1 MTIYRQFRVTYR
13 KRLLVYSLLSVA
25 LATGNALFW
34 LHKWHEQG
42 VELCFAD
49 TMMTGV
55 QPSFLLML
63 LIPPTLGLVHQ
74 LKFILEQPFVICAL
88 DNRARLARNLLAA
101 LLFIAFR
108 AVMAVS
114 IPSIALGALLFRGGK
129 PCTWES
135 GASYYAYMTG
145 QTLITPVKTGS
156 LIVWQAMTIWLT
168 VLLVSILFLSINLSC
183 ESHQLGSIL
192 SWGVCLLALWMCS
205 FPVTP
210 KLYRLQ
216 KSVSFSVNRIAE
228 NTVWRYFLS
237 GICILFLESLFLHFA
252 VTRKDFLK

>member
-1 MTIYRQFRVTYR
+1 
-13 KRLLVYSLLSVA
+13 
-25 LATGNALFW
+25 
-34 LHKWHEQG
+34 
-42 VELCFAD
+42 
-49 TMMTGV
+49 
-55 QPSFLLML
+55 ML

-145 QTLITPVKTGS
+145 QTLARVLHIS
-156 LIVWQAMTIWLT
+156 LDTLINSDISLDDERGTQMKLLYSNCPSEMKESLLHHTQETAKELT
-168 VLLVSILFLSINLSC
+168 ELLR
-183 ESHQLGSIL
+183 
-192 SWGVCLLALWMCS
+192 
-205 FPVTP
+205 
-210 KLYRLQ
+210 K
-216 KSVSFSVNRIAE
+216 
-228 NTVWRYFLS
+228 
-237 GICILFLESLFLHFA
+237 LESF
-252 VTRKDFLK
+252 

>member
-1 MTIYRQFRVTYR
+1 MTIYRQFWVTYR
-13 KRLLVYSLLSVA
+13 KRLLVYSLLCVA

-34 LHKWHEQG
+34 LHKWHKQG

-88 DNRARLARNLLAA
+88 DNRSRLARNLLAA

-114 IPSIALGALLFRGGK
+114 IPSIALGALLFRGSK

-145 QTLITPVKTGS
+145 QTFSFARCRGKSAPRRGCCSASGSVPCPACFGLTPHS
-156 LIVWQAMTIWLT
+156 LAVWAR
-168 VLLVSILFLSINLSC
+168 VVS
-183 ESHQLGSIL
+183 
-192 SWGVCLLALWMCS
+192 A
-205 FPVTP
+205 
-210 KLYRLQ
+210 R
-216 KSVSFSVNRIAE
+216 SVVRRS
-228 NTVWRYFLS
+228 RYF
-237 GICILFLESLFLHFA
+237 
-252 VTRKDFLK
+252 

>member
-1 MTIYRQFRVTYR
+1 
-13 KRLLVYSLLSVA
+13 
-25 LATGNALFW
+25 
-34 LHKWHEQG
+34 
-42 VELCFAD
+42 
-49 TMMTGV
+49 
-55 QPSFLLML
+55 ML

-114 IPSIALGALLFRGGK
+114 IPSIALGALLFRGSK

-168 VLLVSILFLSINLSC
+168 VLLVSMQHTEIRCCVAQCISCPQADGQHLGNILDPIDKRA
-183 ESHQLGSIL
+183 
-192 SWGVCLLALWMCS
+192 LL
-205 FPVTP
+205 
-210 KLYRLQ
+210 R
-216 KSVSFSVNRIAE
+216 
-228 NTVWRYFLS
+228 
-237 GICILFLESLFLHFA
+237 
-252 VTRKDFLK
+252 

>member
-1 MTIYRQFRVTYR
+1 
-13 KRLLVYSLLSVA
+13 
-25 LATGNALFW
+25 
-34 LHKWHEQG
+34 
-42 VELCFAD
+42 
-49 TMMTGV
+49 
-55 QPSFLLML
+55 ML

-88 DNRARLARNLLAA
+88 DNRSRLARNLLAA

-114 IPSIALGALLFRGGK
+114 IPSIALGALLFRGSK

-168 VLLVSILFLSINLSC
+168 VLLVSILFLSINLS
-183 ESHQLGSIL
+183 
-192 SWGVCLLALWMCS
+192 W
-205 FPVTP
+205 
-210 KLYRLQ
+210 
-216 KSVSFSVNRIAE
+216 RIAPARKHTLMGRLPFGFVGCVRFLLHR
-228 NTVWRYFLS
+228 NYTGCKRAFLS
-237 GICILFLESLFLHFA
+237 P
-252 VTRKDFLK
+252 

>member
-1 MTIYRQFRVTYR
+1 MLCRHYDDRRSTELPF
-13 KRLLVYSLLSVA
+13 
-25 LATGNALFW
+25 NA
-34 LHKWHEQG
+34 
-42 VELCFAD
+42 AD
-49 TMMTGV
+49 SPDAWPCT
-55 QPSFLLML
+55 
-63 LIPPTLGLVHQ
+63 Q

-228 NTVWRYFLS
+228 NTVWRHFLS

-252 VTRKDFLK
+252 VTRKDFLR

>member
-13 KRLLVYSLLSVA
+13 KRLLVYSLLCVA

-135 GASYYAYMTG
+135 GASYYDGPNVNNPCQNRLLDCLAGYDD
-145 QTLITPVKTGS
+145 LAHS
-156 LIVWQAMTIWLT
+156 LAGID
-168 VLLVSILFLSINLSC
+168 
-183 ESHQLGSIL
+183 
-192 SWGVCLLALWMCS
+192 S
-205 FPVTP
+205 FPVN
-210 KLYRLQ
+210 Q
-216 KSVSFSVNRIAE
+216 SFLRIAP
-228 NTVWRYFLS
+228 
-237 GICILFLESLFLHFA
+237 
-252 VTRKDFLK
+252 TRKHTLMGRLPFGFVDVFVSCYTETI

>member
-1 MTIYRQFRVTYR
+1 
-13 KRLLVYSLLSVA
+13 
-25 LATGNALFW
+25 
-34 LHKWHEQG
+34 
-42 VELCFAD
+42 
-49 TMMTGV
+49 
-55 QPSFLLML
+55 ML

-156 LIVWQAMTIWLT
+156 QSCWYRFFSCQSIFPANRTNSEAYSHGASAFWLCGC
-168 VLLVSILFLSINLSC
+168 VRFLLHRNYIGCKRAFLS
-183 ESHQLGSIL
+183 
-192 SWGVCLLALWMCS
+192 
-205 FPVTP
+205 P
-210 KLYRLQ
+210 
-216 KSVSFSVNRIAE
+216 
-228 NTVWRYFLS
+228 
-237 GICILFLESLFLHFA
+237 
-252 VTRKDFLK
+252 

>member
-13 KRLLVYSLLSVA
+13 KRLLVYSLLCVA

-88 DNRARLARNLLAA
+88 DNRARLARNLLAFCLCIFCSFVWGQVFA
-101 LLFIAFR
+101 ISCLVAVSFTEFPSPFLCYAMLIRCRAMSPAGFDERAGLLF
-108 AVMAVS
+108 
-114 IPSIALGALLFRGGK
+114 
-129 PCTWES
+129 
-135 GASYYAYMTG
+135 Y
-145 QTLITPVKTGS
+145 LIFAG
-156 LIVWQAMTIWLT
+156 IVCFIGMF
-168 VLLVSILFLSINLSC
+168 LFL
-183 ESHQLGSIL
+183 QLDL
-192 SWGVCLLALWMCS
+192 
-205 FPVTP
+205 FPG
-210 KLYRLQ
+210 LQ
-216 KSVSFSVNRIAE
+216 R
-228 NTVWRYFLS
+228 RPQ
-237 GICILFLESLFLHFA
+237 
-252 VTRKDFLK
+252 

>member
-13 KRLLVYSLLSVA
+13 KRLLVYSLLCVA

-129 PCTWES
+129 PCTCGQGNNGRVDHSSANIGFSPPLCIVSEIEIRDQNIAIVHIAAGFVQRQNQQHYERAKAEQTNQNNCQIARES
-135 GASYYAYMTG
+135 CFRFHFSHH
-145 QTLITPVKTGS
+145 Q
-156 LIVWQAMTIWLT
+156 
-168 VLLVSILFLSINLSC
+168 LSISRACQAQRNQNRNQNDQEHNHSNC
-183 ESHQLGSIL
+183 
-192 SWGVCLLALWMCS
+192 
-205 FPVTP
+205 
-210 KLYRLQ
+210 R
-216 KSVSFSVNRIAE
+216 RIACFAAVAHTHNV
-228 NTVWRYFLS
+228 NT
-237 GICILFLESLFLHFA
+237 
-252 VTRKDFLK
+252 

>member
-1 MTIYRQFRVTYR
+1 
-13 KRLLVYSLLSVA
+13 
-25 LATGNALFW
+25 
-34 LHKWHEQG
+34 
-42 VELCFAD
+42 
-49 TMMTGV
+49 MMTGV
-55 QPSFLLML
+55 QPSLPLML
-63 LIPPTLGLVHQ
+63 LTSPTLGLVHQ

-114 IPSIALGALLFRGGK
+114 IPSIALGALLFRGSK

-228 NTVWRYFLS
+228 NTVWRHFLS

-252 VTRKDFLK
+252 VTRKDFLR

>member
-13 KRLLVYSLLSVA
+13 KRLLVYSLLCVA

-63 LIPPTLGLVHQ
+63 LIPPT
-74 LKFILEQPFVICAL
+74 
-88 DNRARLARNLLAA
+88 LAA

-228 NTVWRYFLS
+228 NTVWRHFLS

-252 VTRKDFLK
+252 VTRKDFLR

>member
-13 KRLLVYSLLSVA
+13 KRLLVYSLLCVA

-168 VLLVSILFLSINLSC
+168 V
-183 ESHQLGSIL
+183 
-192 SWGVCLLALWMCS
+192 
-205 FPVTP
+205 
-210 KLYRLQ
+210 
-216 KSVSFSVNRIAE
+216 
-228 NTVWRYFLS
+228 
-237 GICILFLESLFLHFA
+237 
-252 VTRKDFLK
+252 

>member
-1 MTIYRQFRVTYR
+1 MTIYRQFWVTYR
-13 KRLLVYSLLSVA
+13 KRLLVYSLLCVA

-34 LHKWHEQG
+34 LHKWHKQG

-55 QPSFLLML
+55 LCGECGALGTGIAGNQYVM
-63 LIPPTLGLVHQ
+63 IPPTLGLVHQ

-88 DNRARLARNLLAA
+88 DNRSRLARNLLAA

-114 IPSIALGALLFRGGK
+114 IPSIALGALLFRGSK

-205 FPVTP
+205 FPV
-210 KLYRLQ
+210 
-216 KSVSFSVNRIAE
+216 NRIAE

>member
-13 KRLLVYSLLSVA
+13 KRLLVYSLLCVA

-145 QTLITPVKTGS
+145 QTFGWRLAPDGQRGFYQCPAACSCGGQCAPVYRQIPTPDWCRPPTLPAKSPHFLYRSSRSYPLCDFSNRLSHPGYAVHSRPDRMPCGT
-156 LIVWQAMTIWLT
+156 LRPT
-168 VLLVSILFLSINLSC
+168 VHFLSTAGAS
-183 ESHQLGSIL
+183 
-192 SWGVCLLALWMCS
+192 A
-205 FPVTP
+205 
-210 KLYRLQ
+210 
-216 KSVSFSVNRIAE
+216 
-228 NTVWRYFLS
+228 
-237 GICILFLESLFLHFA
+237 
-252 VTRKDFLK
+252 

>member
-1 MTIYRQFRVTYR
+1 
-13 KRLLVYSLLSVA
+13 
-25 LATGNALFW
+25 
-34 LHKWHEQG
+34 
-42 VELCFAD
+42 
-49 TMMTGV
+49 
-55 QPSFLLML
+55 ML

-216 KSVSFSVNRIAE
+216 KSVCSF
-228 NTVWRYFLS
+228 VWGQVFAISCLVAVSFTEFPSPFLCYAMLIRCRAMS
-237 GICILFLESLFLHFA
+237 PAGFDERAGLLFYLIFAGIVCFIGMFLFLQLDLFPGLQ
-252 VTRKDFLK
+252 RRPQ

>member
-1 MTIYRQFRVTYR
+1 
-13 KRLLVYSLLSVA
+13 
-25 LATGNALFW
+25 
-34 LHKWHEQG
+34 
-42 VELCFAD
+42 
-49 TMMTGV
+49 
-55 QPSFLLML
+55 ML

-145 QTLITPVKTGS
+145 QTLP
-156 LIVWQAMTIWLT
+156 
-168 VLLVSILFLSINLSC
+168 LLFINFVIKINLHPLVLKDS
-183 ESHQLGSIL
+183 L
-192 SWGVCLLALWMCS
+192 
-205 FPVTP
+205 
-210 KLYRLQ
+210 
-216 KSVSFSVNRIAE
+216 KSSN
-228 NTVWRYFLS
+228 NTISTKNF
-237 GICILFLESLFLHFA
+237 FTH
-252 VTRKDFLK
+252 

>member
-1 MTIYRQFRVTYR
+1 
-13 KRLLVYSLLSVA
+13 
-25 LATGNALFW
+25 
-34 LHKWHEQG
+34 
-42 VELCFAD
+42 
-49 TMMTGV
+49 
-55 QPSFLLML
+55 ML

-88 DNRARLARNLLAA
+88 DNRTRLARNLLAA

-114 IPSIALGALLFRGGK
+114 IPSIALAALLFRGSK

-183 ESHQLGSIL
+183 ESHQLGAYSHGASAFWL
-192 SWGVCLLALWMCS
+192 CGCVRFLLHRNYIGCKRA
-205 FPVTP
+205 
-210 KLYRLQ
+210 
-216 KSVSFSVNRIAE
+216 
-228 NTVWRYFLS
+228 FLS
-237 GICILFLESLFLHFA
+237 P
-252 VTRKDFLK
+252 

>member
-1 MTIYRQFRVTYR
+1 
-13 KRLLVYSLLSVA
+13 
-25 LATGNALFW
+25 
-34 LHKWHEQG
+34 
-42 VELCFAD
+42 
-49 TMMTGV
+49 
-55 QPSFLLML
+55 ML

-145 QTLITPVKTGS
+145 QTFLCSRLSDAPEVERP
-156 LIVWQAMTIWLT
+156 
-168 VLLVSILFLSINLSC
+168 SILC
-183 ESHQLGSIL
+183 AA
-192 SWGVCLLALWMCS
+192 LALDLALC
-205 FPVTP
+205 FYLNTAVVPA
-210 KLYRLQ
+210 RL
-216 KSVSFSVNRIAE
+216 
-228 NTVWRYFLS
+228 
-237 GICILFLESLFLHFA
+237 
-252 VTRKDFLK
+252 D

>member
-1 MTIYRQFRVTYR
+1 
-13 KRLLVYSLLSVA
+13 
-25 LATGNALFW
+25 
-34 LHKWHEQG
+34 
-42 VELCFAD
+42 
-49 TMMTGV
+49 
-55 QPSFLLML
+55 
-63 LIPPTLGLVHQ
+63 
-74 LKFILEQPFVICAL
+74 
-88 DNRARLARNLLAA
+88 
-101 LLFIAFR
+101 
-108 AVMAVS
+108 MAVS
-114 IPSIALGALLFRGGK
+114 IPSIALGALLFRGSK

-183 ESHQLGSIL
+183 ESHQLEAYSHGASAFWL
-192 SWGVCLLALWMCS
+192 CGCVRFLLHRNYTGC
-205 FPVTP
+205 
-210 KLYRLQ
+210 K

-237 GICILFLESLFLHFA
+237 GICILLLESLFLHFA

>member
-13 KRLLVYSLLSVA
+13 KRLLVYSLLCVA

-135 GASYYAYMTG
+135 GASYYSIPCQIDLRCFGKIVALPKFKVHIM
-145 QTLITPVKTGS
+145 PDKTHGMVIHEQICIN
-156 LIVWQAMTIWLT
+156 LLVT
-168 VLLVSILFLSINLSC
+168 VLAKGAA
-183 ESHQLGSIL
+183 LGKVGMLIEIFQNS
-192 SWGVCLLALWMCS
+192 
-205 FPVTP
+205 
-210 KLYRLQ
+210 
-216 KSVSFSVNRIAE
+216 RIVDTAGGFF
-228 NTVWRYFLS
+228 RQ
-237 GICILFLESLFLHFA
+237 
-252 VTRKDFLK
+252 